1 MSIKSLTSAVAA
13 LTVAGAVGLA
23 YAQST
28 PDTSTQAAPANAD
41 TSQPANNTSSS
52 SSSTASPSSDTSS
65 SMPSSSGSSS
75 TSTTT
80 TTDRTTSSGLETD
93 MQPKADRN

>member
-28 PDTSTQAAPANAD
+28 PDTTTSAPTNANTSQPVNNTVPAD
-41 TSQPANNTSSS
+41 TSSA
-52 SSSTASPSSDTSS
+52 PS
-65 SMPSSSGSSS
+65 
-75 TSTTT
+75 STTT
-80 TTDRTTSSGLETD
+80 TTTTDTTTSSGMSTDLE
-93 MQPKADRN
+93 PRADRN

>member
-28 PDTSTQAAPANAD
+28 PDTTTQPAPATAD
-41 TSQPANNTSSS
+41 TSQPASNTAPPADTSTMP
-52 SSSTASPSSDTSS
+52 SSSTAAPSNNV
-65 SMPSSSGSSS
+65 SSGSS
-75 TSTTT
+75 
-80 TTDRTTSSGLETD
+80 TDLA
-93 MQPKADRN
+93 PKADRN

>member
-1 MSIKSLTSAVAA
+1 MSLSKSLTSAVAA

-28 PDTSTQAAPANAD
+28 PDTTTSAPSNAN
-41 TSQPANNTSSS
+41 TSQPVNNTTS
-52 SSSTASPSSDTSS
+52 SSDTSS
-65 SMPSSSGSSS
+65 SMPASSSGST

-80 TTDRTTSSGLETD
+80 TTSSGLDTEL
-93 MQPKADRN
+93 QPKADRN

>member
-1 MSIKSLTSAVAA
+1 MSLSKSLTSAVAA

-28 PDTSTQAAPANAD
+28 PDTTTQPAPAAAD
-41 TSQPANNTSSS
+41 TSQPASNTAP
-52 SSSTASPSSDTSS
+52 STDTSN
-65 SMPSSSGSSS
+65 MPSS
-75 TSTTT
+75 STTT

-93 MQPKADRN
+93 LEPKADRN

>member
-28 PDTSTQAAPANAD
+28 PDTTTQPAPANAD
-41 TSQPANNTSSS
+41 TSQPSSNTAP
-52 SSSTASPSSDTSS
+52 STDTSN
-65 SMPSSSGSSS
+65 MPSS
-75 TSTTT
+75 STTT

-93 MQPKADRN
+93 LEPKADRN

>member
-1 MSIKSLTSAVAA
+1 MSLSKSLTSAVAA

-28 PDTSTQAAPANAD
+28 PDTATQPAPATAD
-41 TSQPANNTSSS
+41 TSQPASNTAP
-52 SSSTASPSSDTSS
+52 STDTSN
-65 SMPSSSGSSS
+65 MPS
-75 TSTTT
+75 STTT

-93 MQPKADRN
+93 LQPKADRN